1 MLMIG
6 GGLLLDE
13 PMLGLVAAT
22 GAFSAGF
29 GVFQRLSAI
38 EILPMLLA
46 ASGMTVSAALGTL
59 AGVSPWLEALA
70 SAIWA
75 FAVGLMAVLGTAAW
89 WITLQWSIALV
100 LAASFPADIAH
111 ALLRGALVAAG
122 ATAQLIVTPMLWRLA
137 GRHFTEV
144 HAPQARKEEL
154 PQLRSA
160 LRQALRWGSPNL
172 RHAGAL
178 AIAVGAST
186 ILFRKL
192 GLPNGY
198 WMPMTVLIVL
208 RSSFDDTVAFA
219 LARIGGT
226 VAGAGFVT
234 LAIALSRPSPPYL
247 VLFSAAFA
255 WGCYALLRVNYAIFT
270 FCITGYVAL
279 LFALAGL
286 PEQEVALYRV
296 VATALGGA
304 IALLASR
311 VLVEGGQA
319 ARDPRKPPG

>member
-13 PMLGLVAAT
+13 PMLGLVAAS

-38 EILPMLLA
+38 ETLPMLLA

-59 AGVSPWLEALA
+59 AGVTPWVEALA
-70 SAIWA
+70 AAAWA
-75 FAVGLMAVLGTAAW
+75 FAVGLTAVLGTAAW
-89 WITLQWSIALV
+89 WVTLQWSIALV
-100 LAASFPADIAH
+100 LAASFPADVAH
-111 ALLRGALVAAG
+111 ALLRGVLVAAG
-122 ATAQLIVTPMLWRLA
+122 AIAQLIITPMLWRLA
-137 GRHFTEV
+137 GRHFTELN
-144 HAPQARKEEL
+144 APQAREIEI

-186 ILFRKL
+186 ILFRKT

-226 VAGAGFVT
+226 VAGAGVVT

-247 VLFSAAFA
+247 VLLSAAFA

-270 FCITGYVAL
+270 FCITGYVAV

-286 PEQEVALYRV
+286 PEQEIALYRI
-296 VATALGGA
+296 VATALGGG
-304 IALLASR
+304 IALIASR
-311 VLVEGGQA
+311 LFVEEGQL
-319 ARDPRKPPG
+319 ARDPRK

>member
-1 MLMIG
+1 
-6 GGLLLDE
+6 
-13 PMLGLVAAT
+13 
-22 GAFSAGF
+22 
-29 GVFQRLSAI
+29 
-38 EILPMLLA
+38 
-46 ASGMTVSAALGTL
+46 
-59 AGVSPWLEALA
+59 
-70 SAIWA
+70 
-75 FAVGLMAVLGTAAW
+75 MAVLGTAAW

-122 ATAQLIVTPMLWRLA
+122 ATAQLILTPMLWRLA

-160 LRQALRWGSPNL
+160 LRQALQWGSPNL

-208 RSSFDDTVAFA
+208 RSFST
-219 LARIGGT
+219 T
-226 VAGAGFVT
+226 P
-234 LAIALSRPSPPYL
+234 SRSPSRA
-247 VLFSAAFA
+247 SAARSPA
-255 WGCYALLRVNYAIFT
+255 
-270 FCITGYVAL
+270 
-279 LFALAGL
+279 
-286 PEQEVALYRV
+286 
-296 VATALGGA
+296 
-304 IALLASR
+304 
-311 VLVEGGQA
+311 
-319 ARDPRKPPG
+319 PGS